1 MTHNPIHVPPITLGK
16 LKYFKKLTLNVPSH
30 SRANLSK
37 AALLSGFKSYHH
49 LSKTLRSIYDLSV
62 EEFISAQ

>member
-1 MTHNPIHVPPITLGK
+1 MFQNSVRVPPITLGK
-16 LKYFKKLTLNVPSH
+16 LKYFKKLALNVPSY

-49 LSKTLRSIYDLSV
+49 LSKTIRSFYDLSV
-62 EEFISAQ
+62 EEFISKQ

>member
-1 MTHNPIHVPPITLGK
+1 MTQNSIHVSPITLGK
-16 LKYFKKLTLNVPSH
+16 LKYFKKLILNVPSH

-49 LSKTLRSIYDLSV
+49 LSKTIRSVYDLSV
-62 EEFISAQ
+62 EEFISVQ